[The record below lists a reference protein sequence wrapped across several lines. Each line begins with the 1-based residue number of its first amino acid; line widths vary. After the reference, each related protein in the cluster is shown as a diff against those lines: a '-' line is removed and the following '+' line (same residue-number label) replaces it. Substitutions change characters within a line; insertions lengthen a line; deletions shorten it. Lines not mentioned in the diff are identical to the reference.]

1 MTLPSESI
9 HLYIYAII
17 SISLLQGN
25 KLHAAKESFA
35 AARQGLRAAVRRSLW
50 WNATGASISIAHE
63 AALKLINAY

>member
-1 MTLPSESI
+1 MP
-9 HLYIYAII
+9 LY

-63 AALKLINAY
+63 AALKLIKAC